1 MLFSHLALFLEYTIV
16 HYSARQKYREQVIT
30 DAQLRKLMAFDEV
43 AAEILSNPQLAAACG
58 LVAKDTNGGGVPSR
72 LDLQTERT
80 PPRSPGSLS
89 GRLTSAAA
97 GGGGGGDVDGWSAGP
112 PAAAALPTSL
122 SPQELEE
129 ALASMPAEAK
139 RQILHKLRT
148 ARARLGGSV
157 SEWGETPEEFYPS
170 RGGRKWAKVGGAPSS
185 GAAMAAAAGEGRG
198 MFGFGGRE
206 TIATA
211 GPIQQAGDDD
221 DADVEMR
228 ASGETEDDDEMGG
241 GGGGPAGLNV
251 TPGRE
256 LPGTPDKAM
265 RGRRLRRLRDR
276 STTDHAIVGS
286 LSEPLFGDSGTDPS
300 AGGSA
305 LGSGPPPHLPGQ
317 SSSSP
322 VEELEL
328 GDHPDDDTK
337 VRKREWCGGR
347 MKAKARHF
355 CSHFVDWYVSC
366 ATCWHVSLLALL
378 SAAAAGPIARRQLAG
393 WLARWLAC
401 WFICLLTRFDT
412 ATNALQNQHGVQ
424 VQRDDDDD
432 PSEREQPRSAL
443 SYAIPCRVLFA
454 PRLDLHAGGYGRD
467 RINRPASRYCVM

>member
-1 MLFSHLALFLEYTIV
+1 
-16 HYSARQKYREQVIT
+16 
-30 DAQLRKLMAFDEV
+30 MAFDEV

-122 SPQELEE
+122 SPQDLEE

-221 DADVEMR
+221 DADAEMR
-228 ASGETEDDDEMGG
+228 ASGETEGDDEMGG
-241 GGGGPAGLNV
+241 GGDGPAGLNV

-300 AGGSA
+300 VGGSA

-347 MKAKARHF
+347 MKAKSRHF
-355 CSHFVDWYVSC
+355 CSHFVEWYVSC
-366 ATCWHVSLLALL
+366 AMCWHGSLLVLL

-401 WFICLLTRFDT
+401 WFICLLTRT
-412 ATNALQNQHGVQ
+412 PQLTRCKTNTQ

-443 SYAIPCRVLFA
+443 SYAIPCRVLFT